1 MNSTRIKQLGILTGG
16 GDCPGLNAVIRAVA
30 KTAIN
35 DFGCTVIGI
44 EDGFEGLVE
53 GRMRELKSPDV
64 SGIITQGGTILG
76 TSNKGDP
83 WHYPRKD
90 AGGHL
95 SITDTSHE
103 AMANYRQWG
112 LDALVTIGGDGT
124 MAISNKLVDLGANVV
139 GVPKTIDND
148 LAATDLTFG
157 HDSAVFIATEGID
170 RLHTTASSHH
180 RVMVIEVM
188 GRYAGW
194 IALRA
199 GMAGG
204 ADVILI
210 PEIPFQW
217 EFLFRKIQERSRY
230 GKRFSIICVAEGA
243 KCPDVGEI
251 VKKYDKKRTD
261 AKQLGGVG
269 DYVAKTITESTD
281 LETRVTVLGHLQRG
295 GTPTPFDR
303 VLATLFGVMACRL
316 ASEGCFG
323 RMVALHGNRIESVTL
338 HEATANLKLVTPD
351 NQMVTTA
358 RSVGTSF
365 GDADVSFG

>member
-1 MNSTRIKQLGILTGG
+1 MSNGKTKRLGILTGG

-30 KTAIN
+30 KSAMN
-35 DFGCTVIGI
+35 EGGYEVIGI

-53 GRMRELKSPDV
+53 GRMRRLRNQDV
-64 SGIITQGGTILG
+64 SGILTCGGTILG

-83 WHYPRKD
+83 WHYPVKGAD
-90 AGGHL
+90 GKVT
-95 SITDTSHE
+95 IQDTSRQAFDH
-103 AMANYRQWG
+103 YREWG
-112 LDALVTIGGDGT
+112 LDALITVGGDGT
-124 MAISNKLVDLGANVV
+124 MTISSKLMELGANIV

-157 HDSAVFIATEGID
+157 HDSAVYVATEAID

-180 RVMVIEVM
+180 RVMIIELM

-194 IALRA
+194 IALSA
-199 GMAGG
+199 GLAGG

-217 EFLFRKIQERSRY
+217 DHVYRRLIERSRH

-243 KCPDVGEI
+243 RCPDCGEI
-251 VKKYDKKRTD
+251 VKAYDQKRTD

-269 DYVAKTITESTD
+269 EYVAKQITEHTD

-295 GTPTPFDR
+295 GSPTPFDR
-303 VLATLFGVMACRL
+303 ILATGFGVAACWL
-316 ASEGCFG
+316 AMKGTFG
-323 RMVALHGNRIESVTL
+323 QMVALHGNKV
-338 HEATANLKLVTPD
+338 EAVPIKDAIAHLKLVTP
-351 NQMVTTA
+351 QTQKVLAA

-365 GDADVSFG
+365 GDA

>member
-1 MNSTRIKQLGILTGG
+1 MKKLGILTGG

-30 KTAIN
+30 KTGMN
-35 DFGCTVIGI
+35 DYDCSVIGI
-44 EDGFEGLVE
+44 ADGFEGLVE
-53 GRMRELKSPDV
+53 GRMRELTNTDV

-83 WHYPRKD
+83 WHYPRKGPD
-90 AGGHL
+90 GKL
-95 SITDTSHE
+95 SILDTSHE
-103 AMANYRQWG
+103 AVANYRQWN
-112 LDALVTIGGDGT
+112 LDALITIGGDGT
-124 MAISNKLVDLGANVV
+124 MAISNKLIGLGVNIV

-157 HDSAVFIATEGID
+157 HDSAVFIATEAID

-180 RVMVIEVM
+180 RVMIIEVM

-194 IALRA
+194 IALTA
-199 GMAGG
+199 GLAGG

-217 EFLFRKIQERSRY
+217 DFLLSKIKQRSHY
-230 GKRFSIICVAEGA
+230 GKRFSIVCVAEGT
-243 KCPDVGEI
+243 KCPEVGEI

-303 VLATLFGVMACRL
+303 VLATKFGVMACEL
-316 ASEGCFG
+316 AAEGQFG
-323 RMVALHGNRIESVTL
+323 RMVALHGNRVESVPL
-338 HEATANLKLVTPD
+338 QKAIEHLKLVTLD
-351 NQMVTTA
+351 NQIVKAA
-358 RSVGTSF
+358 RAVGTSF
-365 GDADVSFG
+365 GDA

>member
-1 MNSTRIKQLGILTGG
+1 MSNGKTKRLGILTGG

-30 KTAIN
+30 KSAMN
-35 DFGCTVIGI
+35 EGGFEVIGI

-53 GRMRELKSPDV
+53 GRMRHLRNQDV
-64 SGIITQGGTILG
+64 SGILTAGGTILG

-83 WHYPRKD
+83 WHYPVKGAD
-90 AGGHL
+90 GKVT
-95 SITDTSHE
+95 IQDTSRQAFDH
-103 AMANYRQWG
+103 YREWG
-112 LDALVTIGGDGT
+112 LDALITVGGDGT
-124 MAISNKLVDLGANVV
+124 MTISSKLMELGANIV

-157 HDSAVFIATEGID
+157 HDSAVYVATEAID

-180 RVMVIEVM
+180 RVMIIELM

-194 IALRA
+194 IALSA
-199 GMAGG
+199 GLAGG

-217 EFLFRKIQERSRY
+217 DHVFHKLVERSRH

-243 KCPDVGEI
+243 RCPDCGEI
-251 VKKYDKKRTD
+251 VKSYDEKRTD

-269 DYVAKTITESTD
+269 EYVARQITEHTD

-295 GTPTPFDR
+295 GSPTPFDR
-303 VLATLFGVMACRL
+303 ILATGFGVAACWL
-316 ASEGCFG
+316 AMKGNFG
-323 RMVALHGNRIESVTL
+323 QMVALHGNKV
-338 HEATANLKLVTPD
+338 EAVPIKDAIAHLKLVTP
-351 NQMVTTA
+351 QTQKVLAA

-365 GDADVSFG
+365 GDA